1 MSHLSHQDT
10 VRQGQQ
16 LYDNLESAFKIHVQ
30 KQKQLAEAQIKA
42 SRALFEHHR
51 KQRDKL
57 LNVLRIAVQD
67 KSTSDIFLCK
77 RSFSKLLE
85 KQALARKELLKSHLA
100 EFDRLDSDICNISCS
115 NPGEGDPTN
124 VICLQ
129 PWDFCQQDLKEGD
142 DTTSFLQDNFGDSC
156 EDVSLVLHDLLS
168 ATNSDDERVS
178 RKAIDWLQNIVEKM
192 GLIHEELRS

>member
-85 KQALARKELLKSHLA
+85 KRLDEREHALVVVAEGAGQHYFSNMKTMSRSLQLDLEQPQVKERIIIELLRQLS
-100 EFDRLDSDICNISCS
+100 
-115 NPGEGDPTN
+115 
-124 VICLQ
+124 VQ
-129 PWDFCQQDLKEGD
+129 
-142 DTTSFLQDNFGDSC
+142 
-156 EDVSLVLHDLLS
+156 VSPV
-168 ATNSDDERVS
+168 
-178 RKAIDWLQNIVEKM
+178 
-192 GLIHEELRS
+192 